1 GGEQQHQQGPQEAP
15 YDPLLLVAGEAD
27 GWDVAPQP
35 PTSRR
40 RVGGAG
46 PRRPRCRTAKAAP
59 PATAMRTR
67 TSLRLGVTPA
77 QHLPSPPRVK
87 GITSPGGGREGTTTH
102 ALARSHLIVFSAS
115 LSRATTDISRCS
127 SLVSSILLCEMP
139 WRLCTKSITVGT
151 PARATSAASC
161 SGPLGRRCD
170 TPAVSLTASSASSIS
185 SGWNGIGSMRHRRLH
200 DTSTSPS
207 RAKRS
212 LAAFASASM

>member
-1 GGEQQHQQGPQEAP
+1 DGEGRASGDGDADEN
-15 YDPLLLVAGEAD
+15 VAA
-27 GWDVAPQP
+27 
-35 PTSRR
+35 
-40 RVGGAG
+40 AG
-46 PRRPRCRTAKAAP
+46 RHARSAP
-59 PATAMRTR
+59 PQ
-67 TSLRLGVTPA
+67 S
-77 QHLPSPPRVK
+77 PRVK

-170 TPAVSLTASSASSIS
+170 TPAVSLT
-185 SGWNGIGSMRHRRLH
+185 
-200 DTSTSPS
+200 
-207 RAKRS
+207 
-212 LAAFASASM
+212 